1 MNISGGCILAAL
13 ALCGISFAAAAKTT
27 SVKCSYPTYSDQS
40 GNHAAKNPLVFTFI
54 IDSGTNKAYIAGNV
68 GSAEVAIVPNGVDGM
83 SFIETSEV
91 GNVTVTT
98 MTRSGDS
105 VHSRNTVMPGGIFGS
120 QHYGTCIAQ

>member
-1 MNISGGCILAAL
+1 MNLSGSCFLAVLMLGSA
-13 ALCGISFAAAAKTT
+13 SFAVTAKTT

-40 GNHAAKNPLVFTFI
+40 GNHVAKNPMVLTFI
-54 IDSGTNKAYIAGNV
+54 IDSGTSKAYMAGNA
-68 GSAEVAIVPNGVDGM
+68 GSTEVAIVPNGVDGM

-105 VHSRNTVMPGGIFGS
+105 VHSRNTVMPGGIFAS
-120 QHYGTCIAQ
+120 QHYGTCVAQ